1 MNIKLHEVTIRDL
14 FKGYKDS
21 QEEGV
26 VAYSGL
32 LDIRPKYQRE
42 FVYDDKKRNAVID
55 TVQKDFPLNVM
66 YWAVNGDGTYEV
78 IDGQQR
84 TLSICQYVNGD
95 FSIKDEDGNPM
106 YFHTQKPD
114 RQEQILNYKLMV
126 YFCEGSESE
135 KLAWF
140 KTVNIA
146 GERLTDQELRNAVYC
161 GDWLTHAKRYFSKS
175 GCAAVKVG
183 DKYVKGQA
191 IRQELLET
199 ALEWIAIDRGCSIED
214 YMSKHAR
221 DAEATELWEY
231 YRDVIDWVRMT
242 FPKYRKEMKD
252 VNRDWGRLFHDF
264 KDEHYDTALLEEEI
278 DRLMKDDDITSSKG
292 IYLYVL
298 TRQERFLSLRTFD
311 QRTRRAAY
319 ESQNGRCPLCGM
331 TYKYDEMEADHII
344 PWSKGGHT
352 TADNCQMLC
361 RECNR
366 TKGNK

>member
-1 MNIKLHEVTIRDL
+1 MDIKLHEISVRNL

-26 VAYSGL
+26 VAYGEL
-32 LDIRPKYQRE
+32 LDVRPKYQRE
-42 FVYDDKKRNAVID
+42 FVYDEKKRNAVID
-55 TVQKDFPLNVM
+55 TVLKDFPLNVM
-66 YWAVNGDGTYEV
+66 YWAVNGNGTYEV

-95 FSIKDEDGNPM
+95 FSIKDKDGNPQ

-114 RQEQILNYKLMV
+114 QQEQILNYKLMV
-126 YFCEGSESE
+126 YFCEGTETE

-199 ALEWIAIDRGCSIED
+199 ALEWISIDRGCSVED

-242 FPKYRKEMKD
+242 FTKYRKEMKE
-252 VNRDWGRLFHDF
+252 VNRDWGKLYHDF
-264 KDEHYDTALLEEEI
+264 RDNHYDTALLEQEI
-278 DRLMKDDDITSSKG
+278 DCLMQDDDVTSSKG

-298 TRQERFLSLRTFD
+298 TRQERFLNLRTFD

-319 ESQNGRCPLCGM
+319 ENQQGCCPMCGM
-331 TYKYDEMEADHII
+331 TYKYEEMEADHII

-352 TADNCQMLC
+352 IADNCQMLC

-366 TKGNK
+366 RKGAK